1 MLDIAPASSC
11 NAQTQHL
18 FFNPFIISFFTP
30 WLPTCMYTDFYQ
42 LKEKPFQIS
51 SDPSFIWLGEKHK
64 EALATLRYS
73 VIDNKGLMLLTGDV
87 GTGKT
92 TLINTLL
99 KSLGNDVLYASVP
112 DPRLELIDFLNYI
125 AQAFHIDS
133 GFESKGSFL
142 LHFGWFL
149 ESAYK
154 QKKKALLI
162 VDEAQLLT
170 QDLLEEIRLL
180 SNINRDGNHLL
191 NIFFVGQNE
200 FNEIL
205 HRPENRA
212 VTQRIT
218 LNYQIDQ
225 LSMEETALYI
235 QHRLKVAGSRRVM
248 FNTAALQTI
257 HSHSEGIP
265 RRINVI
271 CDHCLLTG
279 YIEGKST
286 IDERIV
292 EDCVKDIAI
301 PHYKKATQPD
311 RREDPPQA
319 AVRKNRFLLSR
330 WQGIALLLI
339 AVPLL
344 SALIAMLM
352 SPSVDMRG
360 KMVSTYQA
368 AARYLSGTSLPVDS
382 VEEPQ
387 SQTDSAGA
395 GFQASVQQKRVVT
408 PMPPPEEKTVTETVL
423 KAADSIAVSDIP
435 AGRSAAGVT
444 ESDVTSGNREKRPAD
459 EQGSAILIS
468 DIESQSAV
476 PLRPPVKEDTAL
488 AQERPSTEQSTGIGR
503 DSTPGVQENRVVI
516 TFERNSN
523 DLSAPNLD
531 QLIELGLSVKKQN
544 NFSLIISGYTDSAG
558 SRQYNEQL
566 SLIRANMVKSY
577 LLGLGIPSDRM
588 TVRGLGSQFPVAD
601 NETEEGRQLNRRVE
615 IEVAAP

>member
-1 MLDIAPASSC
+1 
-11 NAQTQHL
+11 
-18 FFNPFIISFFTP
+18 
-30 WLPTCMYTDFYQ
+30 MYTDFYQ

>member
-1 MLDIAPASSC
+1 
-11 NAQTQHL
+11 
-18 FFNPFIISFFTP
+18 
-30 WLPTCMYTDFYQ
+30 MYTDFYQ

-73 VIDNKGLMLLTGDV
+73 IIDNKGLMLLTGDV

-99 KSLGNDVLYASVP
+99 KSLSNDVYYASVP
-112 DPRLELIDFLNYI
+112 DPRLELIDFLNYV
-125 AQAFHIDS
+125 AQAFHIDN

-142 LHFGWFL
+142 IHFGWFL
-149 ESAYK
+149 ESVYK

-162 VDEAQLLT
+162 VDVEAQLLT

-218 LNYQIDQ
+218 LNYQIDR

-235 QHRLKVAGSRRVM
+235 QHRLNVAGSSRVI
-248 FNTAALQTI
+248 FNTRALRAI
-257 HSHSEGIP
+257 HGHSEGIP

-292 EDCVKDIAI
+292 ADCVKEIAI
-301 PHYKKATQPD
+301 PHCSKAAQTDRKEKQPHPGS
-311 RREDPPQA
+311 RERLPGLP
-319 AVRKNRFLLSR
+319 R
-330 WQGIALLLI
+330 WPRLALLLI
-339 AVPLL
+339 AVLLL
-344 SALIAMLM
+344 STLIAMLI
-352 SPSVDMRG
+352 SPSID
-360 KMVSTYQA
+360 VSGRLASAYSG
-368 AARYLSGTSLPVDS
+368 AARYLSGTITPV
-382 VEEPQ
+382 EREQ
-387 SQTDSAGA
+387 QNQNQTDSAGA
-395 GFQASVQQKRVVT
+395 DLQPSVQQAK
-408 PMPPPEEKTVTETVL
+408 PAASLPLPEKKANRETL
-423 KAADSIAVSDIP
+423 PKSADS
-435 AGRSAAGVT
+435 SAAANVASSRTSAGIDA
-444 ESDVTSGNREKRPAD
+444 SGTSGGD
-459 EQGSAILIS
+459 G
-468 DIESQSAV
+468 ESGQAAEPDSSMLLSIPQNLPHVPSLPPRTDAV
-476 PLRPPVKEDTAL
+476 L
-488 AQERPSTEQSTGIGR
+488 AQEQLPPDQPAGIR
-503 DSTPGVQENRVVI
+503 EDSGLGMQDDRVVI
-516 TFERNSN
+516 RFERNSN
-523 DLSAPNLD
+523 DLSSSNLD

-544 NFSLIISGYTDSAG
+544 DVSLTISGYTDSAG

-577 LLGLGIPSDRM
+577 LLGLGVESERM

-601 NETEEGRQLNRRVE
+601 NDTEEGRQLNRRVE

>member
-1 MLDIAPASSC
+1 
-11 NAQTQHL
+11 
-18 FFNPFIISFFTP
+18 
-30 WLPTCMYTDFYQ
+30 MYTDFYQ

-99 KSLGNDVLYASVP
+99 KSLNNDVYYASVP

-149 ESAYK
+149 ESVYK

-218 LNYQIDQ
+218 LNYQIDR

-235 QHRLKVAGSRRVM
+235 QHRLKVAGSLRAM
-248 FNTAALQTI
+248 FSTGALGSI

-292 EDCVKDIAI
+292 EDCVKEIAI
-301 PHYKKATQPD
+301 PHYRKSTQPG
-311 RREDPPQA
+311 RKEDPPRA
-319 AVRKNRFLLSR
+319 EIRDNRLLLSR

-344 SALIAMLM
+344 SVLIAMLM
-352 SPSVDMRG
+352 SPSVDMPG
-360 KMVSTYQA
+360 KIASTYQA
-368 AARYLSGTSLPVDS
+368 AARYLSGTTIPIDR
-382 VEEPQ
+382 VEKPQ
-387 SQTDSAGA
+387 SQTDSPGA

-408 PMPPPEEKTVTETVL
+408 PVPPPEEKTATETVL
-423 KAADSIAVSDIP
+423 KAADSIAISDIP
-435 AGRSAAGVT
+435 AGKTAAGVI
-444 ESDVTSGNREKRPAD
+444 ESDITSGNSEKRHAD
-459 EQGSAILIS
+459 EPGSSTLIAS
-468 DIESQSAV
+468 IQSQSAV
-476 PLRPPVKEDTAL
+476 PLSPPVKEDAAL
-488 AQERPSTEQSTGIGR
+488 AQERLSAEQSAGTGK
-503 DSTPGVQENRVVI
+503 DSTLWMQEDRVVI
-516 TFERNSN
+516 RFERNSN

-544 NFSLIISGYTDSAG
+544 DVSLIISGYTDSAG

-566 SLIRANMVKSY
+566 SLIRASMVKSY

-588 TVRGLGSQFPVAD
+588 TVRGLGSQSPVAD

>member
-1 MLDIAPASSC
+1 
-11 NAQTQHL
+11 
-18 FFNPFIISFFTP
+18 
-30 WLPTCMYTDFYQ
+30 MYTDFYQ

-99 KSLGNDVLYASVP
+99 KSLSNDVYYASVP

-125 AQAFHIDS
+125 AQAFHIDN
-133 GFESKGSFL
+133 GFESKGTFL
-142 LHFGWFL
+142 IHFGWFL
-149 ESAYK
+149 ESVYK

-218 LNYQIDQ
+218 LNYQIDR

-235 QHRLKVAGSRRVM
+235 QHRLKVAGSPRVM
-248 FNTAALQTI
+248 FNTSALRTI

-301 PHYKKATQPD
+301 PHFRKAVPPDNTKEDQPRAGIRG
-311 RREDPPQA
+311 RRP
-319 AVRKNRFLLSR
+319 VLSR
-330 WQGIALLLI
+330 WVRLALLLI
-339 AVPLL
+339 AVLLL
-344 SALIAMLM
+344 SSLIAMLI
-352 SPSVDMRG
+352 SRSNDISGRLA
-360 KMVSTYQA
+360 STYSSA
-368 AARYLSGTSLPVDS
+368 TRYLSGTTSPV
-382 VEEPQ
+382 EREQQ
-387 SQTDSAGA
+387 SQNRTDSAGA
-395 GFQASVQQKRVVT
+395 DLQTSVQQLQ
-408 PMPPPEEKTVTETVL
+408 PAASLPLPGEK
-423 KAADSIAVSDIP
+423 KVSDTP
-435 AGRSAAGVT
+435 PKSAGSSTAPGAASNRTSAVTGAAG
-444 ESDVTSGNREKRPAD
+444 TSGEDSESR
-459 EQGSAILIS
+459 QGGEPGSSILIS
-468 DIESQSAV
+468 AMQNQPEV
-476 PLRPPVKEDTAL
+476 PFQPPVKEEAVL
-488 AQERPSTEQSTGIGR
+488 AQQQRPPDQTAVIGEH
-503 DSTPGVQENRVVI
+503 SGQGVEKDRVI
-516 TFERNSN
+516 IRFEINSN

-531 QLIELGLSVKKQN
+531 QLIELGLSVKKQTDV
-544 NFSLIISGYTDSAG
+544 SLTISGYTDSAG
-558 SRQYNEQL
+558 SKQYNEQL

-577 LLGLGIPSDRM
+577 LLGLGIQSDRM
-588 TVRGLGSQFPVAD
+588 TVRGLGSQFPIAD
-601 NETEEGRQLNRRVE
+601 NATEEGRQLNRRVE
-615 IEVAAP
+615 IEIAAP

>member
-1 MLDIAPASSC
+1 
-11 NAQTQHL
+11 
-18 FFNPFIISFFTP
+18 
-30 WLPTCMYTDFYQ
+30 MYTDFYQ

-99 KSLGNDVLYASVP
+99 KSLSNDVYYASVP

-133 GFESKGSFL
+133 GFESKGTFL
-142 LHFGWFL
+142 IHFGWFL
-149 ESAYK
+149 ESVYK

-218 LNYQIDQ
+218 LNYQIDR

-235 QHRLKVAGSRRVM
+235 QHRLKVAGSPRVM
-248 FNTAALQTI
+248 FNTSALRTI

-301 PHYKKATQPD
+301 PHFRKAGPPDTKEDQPRAVTRE
-311 RREDPPQA
+311 RRPM
-319 AVRKNRFLLSR
+319 LSR
-330 WQGIALLLI
+330 WMRMALLLL
-339 AVPLL
+339 AVLLL
-344 SALIAMLM
+344 SSLLAMLI
-352 SPSVDMRG
+352 SPSIDLSDRLA
-360 KMVSTYQA
+360 STYSS
-368 AARYLSGTSLPVDS
+368 AARYLSGTTSPD
-382 VEEPQ
+382 EREQQ
-387 SQTDSAGA
+387 SQNRTVSPGA
-395 GFQASVQQKRVVT
+395 DRQTSVQQLK
-408 PMPPPEEKTVTETVL
+408 PAASLPLPGEETGGDTLPKS
-423 KAADSIAVSDIP
+423 ADS
-435 AGRSAAGVT
+435 SAAPDAASSRAAAATDAAG
-444 ESDVTSGNREKRPAD
+444 TSGEDSESR
-459 EQGSAILIS
+459 QGGEPDSSILIS
-468 DIESQSAV
+468 AMHSQPEV
-476 PLRPPVKEDTAL
+476 PFQSPVKEEAVL
-488 AQERPSTEQSTGIGR
+488 AQQQRPPDQTAVIGE
-503 DSTPGVQENRVVI
+503 DSGLGVENDRVVI
-516 TFERNSN
+516 RFEINSN

-544 NFSLIISGYTDSAG
+544 DVSLIISGYTDSAG
-558 SRQYNEQL
+558 SKQYNEQL

-577 LLGLGIPSDRM
+577 LLGLGIQSDRM
-588 TVRGLGSQFPVAD
+588 TVRGLGSQFPIAD
-601 NETEEGRQLNRRVE
+601 NATEEGRQLNRRVE

>member
-1 MLDIAPASSC
+1 
-11 NAQTQHL
+11 
-18 FFNPFIISFFTP
+18 
-30 WLPTCMYTDFYQ
+30 MYTDFYQ

-99 KSLGNDVLYASVP
+99 KSLSNDVFYASVP

-125 AQAFHIDS
+125 AQAFHIDN
-133 GFESKGSFL
+133 GFASKGSFL
-142 LHFGWFL
+142 IHFGWFL
-149 ESAYK
+149 ESVYK

-218 LNYQIDQ
+218 LNYQINR

-235 QHRLKVAGSRRVM
+235 QHRLKVAGSTRAI
-248 FNTAALQTI
+248 FNTTALQTI
-257 HSHSEGIP
+257 HRHSEGIP

-286 IDERIV
+286 IDQRIV
-292 EDCVKDIAI
+292 ADCVKDIAI
-301 PHYKKATQPD
+301 PHYSKAPQPD
-311 RREDPPQA
+311 TKEEQPRTGSRERTP
-319 AVRKNRFLLSR
+319 VLSR
-330 WQGIALLLI
+330 WPRIALLLI
-339 AVPLL
+339 AVLLL
-344 SALIAMLM
+344 SALIAMLI
-352 SPSVDMRG
+352 SPSIDLSGRLASAYSG
-360 KMVSTYQA
+360 
-368 AARYLSGTSLPVDS
+368 AARYLSGTITPV
-382 VEEPQ
+382 EKQ
-387 SQTDSAGA
+387 QQNQNQTDPAGA
-395 GFQASVQQKRVVT
+395 DLQASVQQLKPAAALPLPR
-408 PMPPPEEKTVTETVL
+408 EETGSDTVTKSAE
-423 KAADSIAVSDIP
+423 S
-435 AGRSAAGVT
+435 SAAPDVPSNRASAGT
-444 ESDVTSGNREKRPAD
+444 GASVTSGGDSESR
-459 EQGSAILIS
+459 QGGEPDSSLIS
-468 DIESQSAV
+468 STIQSQPDVPFQPPLKEGAV
-476 PLRPPVKEDTAL
+476 L
-488 AQERPSTEQSTGIGR
+488 AQEQPTPDQSIVMGEGSGLGPQN
-503 DSTPGVQENRVVI
+503 DRVVI
-516 TFERNSN
+516 RFERNSN
-523 DLSAPNLD
+523 DLSAPHLD

-544 NFSLIISGYTDSAG
+544 GVSLNISGYTDSAG
-558 SRQYNEQL
+558 SKQYNDQL
-566 SLIRANMVKSY
+566 SLFRANLVKSY

-588 TVRGLGSQFPVAD
+588 TARGLGSQFPVAD
-601 NETEEGRQLNRRVE
+601 NATEEGRQLNRRVE